1 MGWWGKGQGNEVVII
16 KDKLM
21 TEEAEPES
29 FPVPEIL
36 EEANLILNQSSAE
49 LSEEKQRDKLKR
61 IASFMEICAP
71 NDITLDSI
79 SEEDAIKT

>member
-1 MGWWGKGQGNEVVII
+1 MISCGRWVVGWWGKGQVNEVVII

-36 EEANLILNQSSAE
+36 EEANLILN
-49 LSEEKQRDKLKR
+49 
-61 IASFMEICAP
+61 
-71 NDITLDSI
+71 
-79 SEEDAIKT
+79 